1 MMAKRFSILA
11 LALTM
16 AVSADALAWGT
27 DDLEAQLKAQQS
39 TMLKMQNDYDQLQS
53 QIDAQ
58 NGQIEELK
66 HEIEMLQ
73 QEVNALK
80 QNAAATNS
88 SENSQG
94 STASDNAK
102 TTGALA
108 NATAGTAASTQKVN
122 GAVTDAR
129 GNALKVSDTSAKK
142 AYNDAYQMV
151 VNNKLSQS
159 VPAFKSY
166 LEKYPDNDLSPNA
179 WYWLGQVQF
188 KQKQYEDARVSFL
201 NAAGFKNSA
210 KRPDSLYKLGLI
222 YKQNGDKDKARR
234 FFEVVVKSYPNDTS
248 AALAQKQLSSL

>member
-1 MMAKRFSILA
+1 MLAKRFSTMA
-11 LALTM
+11 LALMM
-16 AVSADALAWGT
+16 AISQGAMAWGT
-27 DDLEAQLKAQQS
+27 DDLEAQLNAQQS
-39 TMLKMQNDYDQLQS
+39 TMLKMQNSFDQMQS

-66 HEIEMLQ
+66 HEIEQLQ
-73 QEVNALK
+73 QELSALK
-80 QNAAATNS
+80 QNAQSTNNS
-88 SENSQG
+88 DNSQNNA
-94 STASDNAK
+94 SVNTAN

-108 NATAGTAASTQKVN
+108 NVGANAAASTPV
-122 GAVTDAR
+122 GSGTVTDAK
-129 GNALKVSDTSAKK
+129 GNALKASDNSAKK

-159 VPAFKSY
+159 IPAFKSY
-166 LEKYPDNDLSPNA
+166 LEKYPDNDLTPNA
-179 WYWLGQVQF
+179 WYWLGQVQY

-222 YKQNGDKDKARR
+222 YKQNGDKDKAKR

-248 AALAQKQLSSL
+248 AALAQKQLSSM